1 MYYTVYLVYQ
11 KKQEKKARAGKNWPP
26 PLWNISTEMGLFGGD
41 GLREKE
47 TEACGSIVT
56 LVEGCERAWA
66 EQEVIN
72 GGGAASP
79 SPVWKAGR
87 AKGEG
92 EQDDTMSHN
101 NQHQYAWC
109 AIQY

>member
-1 MYYTVYLVYQ
+1 
-11 KKQEKKARAGKNWPP
+11 
-26 PLWNISTEMGLFGGD
+26 MGLLGGD
-41 GLREKE
+41 WLEEKE

-79 SPVWKAGR
+79 SPIWKAGR

-101 NQHQYAWC
+101 NQLQYAWC
-109 AIQY
+109 AIQYQWEVDTQREWKHVDKEKKRYIKNKTETLC